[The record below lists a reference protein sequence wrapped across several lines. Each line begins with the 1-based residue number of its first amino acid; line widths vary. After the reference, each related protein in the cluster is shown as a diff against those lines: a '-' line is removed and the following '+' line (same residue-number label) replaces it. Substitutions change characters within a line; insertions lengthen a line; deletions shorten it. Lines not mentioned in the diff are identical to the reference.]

1 MTREETKDALHIIA
15 EMYPQFTVTSAKV
28 DIWHKLLQD
37 IDAAKINN
45 AIAAFIR
52 TDTKGY
58 TPVPGQLIAL
68 ISEQQTNF
76 PNEAEAW
83 ESANKAMRNGLYGY
97 EEEFEKLDP
106 LVQKCIGSAQQI
118 QNWAML
124 PSSEVQ
130 TVIRSQFLK
139 AYRTEVE
146 RAKQDAKIPQPVLEV
161 LRKNNL
167 LEAK

>member
-1 MTREETKDALHIIA
+1 MTREETKDSLHLIA
-15 EMYPQFTVTSAKV
+15 EMYDHFKVTSTKV
-28 DIWHKLLQD
+28 DIWHRLLHD
-37 IDAAKINN
+37 IDAKRLNN
-45 AIAAFIR
+45 AIAAYIR

-58 TPVPGQLIAL
+58 APVPGQLLDLIA
-68 ISEQQTNF
+68 EQQTSF

-97 EEEFEKLDP
+97 EEEFEKLP
-106 LVQKCIGSAQQI
+106 PIVQKCIGSAQQLH
-118 QNWAML
+118 NMSML

-130 TVIRSQFLK
+130 TVIRSQFIK
-139 AYRTEVE
+139 NYRTEVE
-146 RAKQDAKIPQPVLEV
+146 RAKQDSKIPQPILEV